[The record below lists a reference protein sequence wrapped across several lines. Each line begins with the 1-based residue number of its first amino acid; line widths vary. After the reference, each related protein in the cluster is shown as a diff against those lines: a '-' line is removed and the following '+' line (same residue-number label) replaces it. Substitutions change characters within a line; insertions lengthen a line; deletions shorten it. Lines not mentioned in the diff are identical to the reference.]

1 MIEPG
6 DKVGYVIPE
15 WPGQTHLWIWREV
28 CHLREFAVAVRQ
40 VLGDEAPL
48 QWREYNISGKK
59 DFAVRRNGSEAV
71 DVDVKSTNQWTFEV
85 LNSARDVRGHKSE
98 WIRGWDRQLSLYMVL
113 KGRWKYFM
121 LLKNKTTGAWKVIV
135 YKLGDEELEIANEMI
150 RKAELVN
157 QLVQI
162 ERISVESVPVELKL
176 ADADVCAKAGSIIG
190 WSLHCVRPRGPS
202 LGADSRRLVLDSAGG
217 NGNAGAF
224 RRAHAGRVAAG
235 SLVGG
240 TRRLS
245 TGANCRS
252 NRRLL
257 FPRHGDALHLN
268 HTIRFAHDCAVSD
281 AGRSTSVT
289 RDR

>member
-1 MIEPG
+1 MRLLLDECVPR
-6 DKVGYVIPE
+6 P
-15 WPGQTHLWIWREV
+15 L
-28 CHLREFAVAVRQ
+28 LRDLTGHDAHHVVDM
-40 VLGDEAPL
+40 G
-48 QWREYNISGKK
+48 WSS
-59 DFAVRRNGSEAV
+59 RRNSELLELMLAER
-71 DVDVKSTNQWTFEV
+71 FEA
-85 LNSARDVRGHKSE
+85 S
-98 WIRGWDRQLSLYMVL
+98 
-113 KGRWKYFM
+113 
-121 LLKNKTTGAWKVIV
+121 
-135 YKLGDEELEIANEMI
+135 
-150 RKAELVN
+150 
-157 QLVQI
+157 
-162 ERISVESVPVELKL
+162 
-176 ADADVCAKAGSIIG
+176 
-190 WSLHCVRPRGPS
+190 RGPS

-289 RDR
+289 RDRWLLGSDGHHRLVLSQCTPVTHTVYLRKLRCR